1 MTMIG
6 TQQKTLTILTKTQ
19 TRPVGEQSMD
29 RVARN
34 LGGKIVLPI
43 AFNIIPSYLGSPEW
57 PKRHAALRC
66 ISAIGEGCIKLM
78 TAELEKVVGLVIP
91 HLADPHPRVRHA
103 ACNAIG
109 QMCTDFAPKIQDKYY
124 DVILTHLVP
133 VMDDVQHPRVQTYAA
148 AALVNFAEQAKK
160 ECISP
165 YLELIIPKLLSLLD
179 SGKMFSKEQ
188 AITSLAT
195 IADSAGDQFSQFY
208 PSIMSVL
215 MRILNL
221 DDSLELRSLVGKTLE
236 CSSLVVS
243 DRREYRQRYQLPLN
257 LLKTPIALFLADGQP
272 ASKSHVTHE
281 SQLLK
286 VTCQDHIEITKF
298 YVSSIKYPVI
308 LGLDWLRRHNPRINW
323 DDLTIVFQSEYCQD
337 NCTATQPVTCHSVE
351 MTTCS
356 TSRTDPDK
364 LTSQVYPY
372 IGGNEQQIS
381 DFPEELTI
389 EYADVFSKS
398 NANKLPAHSEFD
410 FGIDLEP
417 GFHPPHG
424 KVYSL
429 TPKETQVMATYVQE
443 QLDKNFIRPS
453 TSPAA
458 APCFFVAK
466 KDGDLRPVQDYRGLN
481 AGTIKKRYPLPLI
494 SDLLRDLSKGSIFTT
509 LDLRSAYNL
518 IRIKKGDE

>member
-1 MTMIG
+1 MMD
-6 TQQKTLTILTKTQ
+6 LDA
-19 TRPVGEQSMD
+19 TRRGPITPQERD
-29 RVARN
+29 RRFQGKLCFRCGKEGHFRAECPLGARRQ
-34 LGGKIVLPI
+34 VTPTE
-43 AFNIIPSYLGSPEW
+43 SPEN
-57 PKRHAALRC
+57 
-66 ISAIGEGCIKLM
+66 S
-78 TAELEKVVGLVIP
+78 
-91 HLADPHPRVRHA
+91 
-103 ACNAIG
+103 
-109 QMCTDFAPKIQDKYY
+109 
-124 DVILTHLVP
+124 
-133 VMDDVQHPRVQTYAA
+133 
-148 AALVNFAEQAKK
+148 
-160 ECISP
+160 
-165 YLELIIPKLLSLLD
+165 
-179 SGKMFSKEQ
+179 
-188 AITSLAT
+188 
-195 IADSAGDQFSQFY
+195 
-208 PSIMSVL
+208 
-215 MRILNL
+215 
-221 DDSLELRSLVGKTLE
+221 
-236 CSSLVVS
+236 
-243 DRREYRQRYQLPLN
+243 
-257 LLKTPIALFLADGQP
+257 IALFLADGQP

-323 DDLTIVFQSEYCQD
+323 DDLTIVF
-337 NCTATQPVTCHSVE
+337 
-351 MTTCS
+351 
-356 TSRTDPDK
+356 R
-364 LTSQVYPY
+364 
-372 IGGNEQQIS
+372 GNEQQIS

-518 IRIKKGDE
+518 IRIKKGDEWKTAWICKQGLFEQQVMFGFANAPPPFQWVMNSIFSDMLGKFVLVYLDDIIIYSPDPTSHVTHVRKVLDRLREKQLYASSRNASMASISSTIWIHYLIRRGRDGSKEN

>member
-1 MTMIG
+1 MKSKYPEPPLPPLPKFKNEQIFPKKFLPLSIQSG
-6 TQQKTLTILTKTQ
+6 SKTFQVK
-19 TRPVGEQSMD
+19 
-29 RVARN
+29 A
-34 LGGKIVLPI
+34 
-43 AFNIIPSYLGSPEW
+43 
-57 PKRHAALRC
+57 
-66 ISAIGEGCIKLM
+66 
-78 TAELEKVVGLVIP
+78 
-91 HLADPHPRVRHA
+91 
-103 ACNAIG
+103 
-109 QMCTDFAPKIQDKYY
+109 
-124 DVILTHLVP
+124 
-133 VMDDVQHPRVQTYAA
+133 
-148 AALVNFAEQAKK
+148 
-160 ECISP
+160 
-165 YLELIIPKLLSLLD
+165 LLD
-179 SGKMFSKEQ
+179 SGS
-188 AITSLAT
+188 
-195 IADSAGDQFSQFY
+195 D
-208 PSIMSVL
+208 
-215 MRILNL
+215 
-221 DDSLELRSLVGKTLE
+221 E
-236 CSSLVVS
+236 CLIDENIVNA
-243 DRREYRQRYQLPLN
+243 YQLPLN

-272 ASKSHVTHE
+272 ASKSHH
-281 SQLLK
+281 Q
-286 VTCQDHIEITKF
+286 
-298 YVSSIKYPVI
+298 VSLI

-323 DDLTIVFQSEYCQD
+323 DDLTIVFRSEYCQD

-494 SDLLRDLSKGSIFTT
+494 SDLLRDLSKGSVFTT

-518 IRIKKGDE
+518 IRIKKGTSGRQPGFASKGYSNNK